1 MSMNFFG
8 LIFAFSCLSSL
19 LYSASLFKLPD
30 LWAGSFLVKTAA
42 NLDGFADTAKSRFSI
57 DRSVF
62 QNPARFLTHSAIA
75 LSQIPSGSIP
85 HLSSNSPLQRDR
97 HKIGFARNS
106 ALAASRFLKSEPLPN
121 YDPTVK
127 LISTHTDLQ
136 LAATSTDWIKQNQMP
151 SIGQRFHNIFDS
163 SATLLTFSPGR
174 GFLPQKYAFRTSSA
188 WITSVEVN
196 RVRQG
201 QQSNFLFQ
209 VWVNQVQVAEFPE
222 QAQADS
228 MAQKLQQILY
238 GDPAVFD
245 WNHLQPARTKG
256 LPSGKVG
263 NTVLFVIDRSLAESL
278 NRSSDLIAIDW
289 INRLRVALNIKP
301 LSLVDAQSRMYG
313 LTETKSKLEGTA
325 SWYGPYFHGR
335 LTATGEIFN
344 QDELTAAH
352 PSLPFNTFLKV
363 TNLTNGKSVIV
374 RINDRGP
381 YVGDRSLDLS
391 REAAHYLGSE
401 IAGVISYRAQIM
413 TSRNSNTSNARLIST
428 DSLKA
433 Y

>member
-1 MSMNFFG
+1 MNFFG
-8 LIFAFSCLSSL
+8 LIFAFSCLGSL

-42 NLDGFADTAKSRFSI
+42 NLDGFADTARNRLSI

-75 LSQIPSGSIP
+75 LSQITSGSISQS
-85 HLSSNSPLQRDR
+85 SSNSLPQGDK

-106 ALAASRFLKSEPLPN
+106 ALAASRFLQFESLPN
-121 YDPTVK
+121 YNPAGK
-127 LISTHTDLQ
+127 LISTHADLQ
-136 LAATSTDWIKQNQMP
+136 LAAISTNWIKQNQIP
-151 SIGQRFHNIFDS
+151 SVGQRFHNIFDS
-163 SATLLTFSPGR
+163 SSTTLLTFSPGR

-188 WITSVEVN
+188 RITSVKVN
-196 RVRQG
+196 QVRQG
-201 QQSNFLFQ
+201 QQPNFFQ
-209 VWVNQVQVAEFPE
+209 VWVNQMKVAEFPE
-222 QAQADS
+222 QAQADA

-238 GDPAVFD
+238 NDPATFD
-245 WNHLQPARTKG
+245 WNRLQPTRTKG

-263 NTVLFVIDRSLAESL
+263 NTVLFIIDRSLAESL

-301 LSLVDAQSRMYG
+301 LSLVDAQSEMYD

-391 REAAHYLGSE
+391 REAAHHLGSE
-401 IAGVISYRAQIM
+401 VAGVISYRARIM
-413 TSRNSNTSNARLIST
+413 SLRNDTSNARLIST
-428 DSLKA
+428 DSLKS